1 MAVLDLQ
8 ALTDETINE
17 LGLDSN
23 NLWLVRIEKKVYGP
37 FETGALK
44 LHSGKF
50 PEQFDDAMA
59 SPMMSPNWQP
69 FFNILQFQR
78 RSPEILTH
86 TDWDKANYYA
96 LVDGVKDGPYSIK
109 EIEELWTKK
118 ELTLM
123 SLISWD
129 EGHQWSKLYLHPHFD
144 RRHRETLGLPALP
157 VENSFLRSEAEM
169 SEKWEEVEEKPN
181 LSTSLASLAFLTPTN
196 SGTKTKLN
204 IEEIPYHPPHS
215 DEEVY
220 QMEKR
225 KKVAVSAA
233 AIVLVG
239 AFSSWLLLS
248 EDNKNSDFAAFDNE
262 SSRPAT
268 RAEAQDSDWKSTSA
282 PAARAPASVAPRPVP
297 QVPRQ
302 RHDVMERN
310 TNFAP
315 EVYRES
321 HSNYQE
327 PAVPEPYG
335 EVEAPAM
342 PEEHSLVQ
350 GHMPA
355 GEMDQGLDQAFQP
368 TEEAIPEPVPVVEE
382 VSDF

>member
-23 NLWLVRIEKKVYGP
+23 NLWLIKIEKKVYGP

-44 LHSGKF
+44 LHSGRF
-50 PEQFDDAMA
+50 PEQFDEAMA

-69 FFNILQFQR
+69 FFSLPQFQR
-78 RSPEILTH
+78 RAPEVLKN
-86 TDWDKANYYA
+86 TDLEKAQYYA

-109 EIEELWTKK
+109 DIEELWQKD
-118 ELTLM
+118 ELTLTDM
-123 SLISWD
+123 ISWD
-129 EGHQWSKLYLHPHFD
+129 EGHHWTKLYLHPQFD

-169 SEKWEEVEEKPN
+169 VEKWESEEEKPN
-181 LSTSLASLAFLTPTN
+181 LSASLASLAYLN
-196 SGTKTKLN
+196 SSSGKTKLN
-204 IEEIPYHPPHS
+204 IEEITYKPPQT
-215 DEEVY
+215 DEEIF
-220 QMEKR
+220 QTEKR
-225 KKVAVSAA
+225 KKIAFSAA
-233 AIVLVG
+233 AVVLVG
-239 AFSSWLLLS
+239 AISSWLLLS
-248 EDNKNSDFAAFDNE
+248 DNNKNAEFAALDNE
-262 SSRPAT
+262 NQFQPSP
-268 RAEAQDSDWKSTSA
+268 RAEADESSWKKPTSS
-282 PAARAPASVAPRPVP
+282 RAPASVVPRPVP
-297 QVPRQ
+297 QTPRPRQ
-302 RHDVMERN
+302 EVIDSSSQY
-310 TNFAP
+310 AP

-321 HSNYQE
+321 HSNFQE
-327 PAVPEPYG
+327 PPVPEPYG

-355 GEMDQGLDQAFQP
+355 GEMDQSLDQAFQP